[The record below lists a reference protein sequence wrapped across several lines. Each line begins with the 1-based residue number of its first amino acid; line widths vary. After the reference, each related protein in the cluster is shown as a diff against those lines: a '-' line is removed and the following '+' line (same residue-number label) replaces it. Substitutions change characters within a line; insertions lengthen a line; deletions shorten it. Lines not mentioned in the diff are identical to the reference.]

1 MEYICL
7 LIHSLYVNNNNNNNN
22 NILFSLMEVDVFSI
36 SHMQIAAGMKSTFD
50 IEIYAMAVGVIGES
64 GVGAVRHILEIITE
78 TSILHLPITA
88 NILLITLTV

>member
-1 MEYICL
+1 
-7 LIHSLYVNNNNNNNN
+7 
-22 NILFSLMEVDVFSI
+22 
-36 SHMQIAAGMKSTFD
+36 MKSTFD

-88 NILLITLTV
+88 IILTQSAYEKRQAIHPQGKQGPEVKLLSGRPSSRERINRPSREDQH